1 MPKRNHHSPLGQTQ
15 RQTLSLDATTRTV
28 IDYVAERD
36 GLSMSAAACKLILG
50 FAVQVP
56 ELRQVVFERV
66 QDTVHAELL
75 INGLSAETKEI
86 VAHALLGREDD

>member
-15 RQTLSLDATTRTV
+15 RQSLALDATTRTV
-28 IDYVAERD
+28 INHVAARD
-36 GLSMSAAACKLILG
+36 NISLSAAACQLILG

-66 QDTVHAELL
+66 QDVVHAELL
-75 INGLSAETKEI
+75 INGLNDETRDI
-86 VAHALLGREDD
+86 VSEALLGRGD